1 MDTPASLAT
10 SFNVIIFMSLQT
22 LLFRRFFSTVFYLFF
37 IISPMSSASFN
48 IVKFVVKRLDF
59 YSGNRIET
67 RTFFSHNVVIS

>member
-10 SFNVIIFMSLQT
+10 SFNVIIFMSLQM
-22 LLFRRFFSTVFYLFF
+22 LLFRRFSLCFYLFF
-37 IISPMSSASFN
+37 IICPMRSASFN

-67 RTFFSHNVVIS
+67 HTFFSHNVVIS

>member
-22 LLFRRFFSTVFYLFF
+22 PLFRRFSLCFYLFF
-37 IISPMSSASFN
+37 IISTMRSASFN
-48 IVKFVVKRLDF
+48 MVKFVVKRLDF